1 VHESVYPRF
10 VDGFVTAAKS
20 IKVGDGLE
28 EGVTMGPVAHARRMD
43 AMEALTADA
52 VSQGAKVACGGE
64 RIGNRGYF
72 FPPTVLTDVPMG
84 ARVMNEEPIGPIAIM
99 SA

>member
-28 EGVTMGPVAHARRMD
+28 EGVTMGPVAMLAAWTRWKR
-43 AMEALTADA
+43 
-52 VSQGAKVACGGE
+52 
-64 RIGNRGYF
+64 
-72 FPPTVLTDVPMG
+72 
-84 ARVMNEEPIGPIAIM
+84 
-99 SA
+99 

>member
-1 VHESVYPRF
+1 MHESVYPRF

-64 RIGNRGYF
+64 RIG
-72 FPPTVLTDVPMG
+72 T
-84 ARVMNEEPIGPIAIM
+84 AAI
-99 SA
+99 SFRRPC